1 MIKRS
6 ISSLCALIL
15 FAFLLFPFAN
25 AQETVCPT
33 SPSTTLWNGK
43 IFVEGRRAF
52 GVDLDGDADFA
63 LCYKGSVYIPVST
76 IANWL
81 GMQGYYGNY
90 QSITLFT
97 DEKSIVLSWKD
108 QGNYNPNKK
117 SQLEVECGTA
127 RERSDITVS
136 LNGEII
142 QMHSSDGYILYPL
155 EVNNTIY
162 LPIRGIC
169 ELANFEIT
177 WATDAYNEQSIYVRM
192 PLNTEQKHQ
201 IKSYLETGNSICAK
215 MEELENELNSNPN
228 ISTTQIDAILQKRQL
243 LLNEVDALL
252 QKNSNLPFLEYCNN
266 EIFAIYTTAITYTAP
281 HSLKSAV
288 LEDYAAD
295 LAEAIEATRIHIH
308 LELRKLQKA
317 CSSDIA

>member
-201 IKSYLETGNSICAK
+201 IKSYLETRIK
-215 MEELENELNSNPN
+215 FQPKYFYYSN
-228 ISTTQIDAILQKRQL
+228 RR
-243 LLNEVDALL
+243 
-252 QKNSNLPFLEYCNN
+252 
-266 EIFAIYTTAITYTAP
+266 
-281 HSLKSAV
+281 H
-288 LEDYAAD
+288 
-295 LAEAIEATRIHIH
+295 LAEATVII
-308 LELRKLQKA
+308 K
-317 CSSDIA
+317 